1 MRSMIY
7 TCAICGGVA
16 GTVEVSDGELRRESF
31 TGVLL
36 RPAPAV
42 PPPDDPAALFALDFE
57 LAPFWC
63 PDCHA
68 TYCGDHWRSWMEFE
82 HDELP
87 GWLDSIRG
95 VCPRGHERMLED

>member
-1 MRSMIY
+1 MTY

-16 GTVEVSDGELRRESF
+16 GTVEVRDGELRRESF

-42 PPPDDPAALFALDFE
+42 QVPAGAAELFALDFE

-63 PDCHA
+63 PECEA
-68 TYCGDHWRSWMEFE
+68 VYCGEHWRSWMEFE
-82 HDELP
+82 DDP
-87 GWLDSIRG
+87 WPAWLDSIRG
-95 VCPRGHERMLED
+95 VCPEGHERMLED